1 MKTIIIG
8 IGNPILTD
16 DAAGIAVA
24 QLMQE
29 RIHGRRDIA
38 VTTLSAGGIR
48 LLDAMTGYD
57 RAIIVDAMA
66 PGTGPT
72 GTIRR
77 VALADLGGTW
87 NTASIHDM
95 NLPTA
100 LAMGRMLGMS
110 LPDQL
115 DIWGIEG
122 KDLDTFGEEPTP
134 PVATA
139 IVRLVHLL
147 CQELRLPIDCP
158 TREVL

>member
-16 DAAGIAVA
+16 DCAGVLVA
-24 QLMQE
+24 QMMQE
-29 RIHGRRDIA
+29 RLQGRSDIA
-38 VTTLSAGGIR
+38 AATLSTGGIR

-66 PGTGPT
+66 PASGPA
-72 GTIRR
+72 GTIRQ
-77 VALADLGGTW
+77 LSLDDLGGTW

-100 LAMGRMLGMS
+100 IAVGRLLGFA
-110 LPDQL
+110 LPDRV

-122 KDLDTFGEEPTP
+122 KDLNSFGEEPTP
-134 PVATA
+134 EVGDA
-139 IVRLVHLL
+139 ILRLVELL
-147 CQELRLPIDCP
+147 CRELQLPIERSL
-158 TREVL
+158 REVL

>member
-16 DAAGIAVA
+16 DCAGILVAHMMQEMLQGRSDIAVA
-24 QLMQE
+24 T
-29 RIHGRRDIA
+29 
-38 VTTLSAGGIR
+38 VSAGGIR

-66 PGTGPT
+66 PASGPA

-77 VALADLGGTW
+77 LSLDDLGGTW

-100 LAMGRMLGMS
+100 LAMGRMLGFS
-110 LPDQL
+110 LPRQV

-134 PVATA
+134 EVGRA
-139 IVRLVHLL
+139 IPRLVESL
-147 CQELRLPIDCP
+147 CHELQLPMECP
-158 TREVL
+158 TREMI